1 MAGKILAGI
10 DIGSRRTRARLN
22 GWLKESGLRRVLHPS
37 LRLLKGTS
45 PNPCNVMNT
54 LETITPLC
62 MEVHHL
68 HVTHLEVQHNLDTS
82 VKRKLILV
90 LARWWFIR
98 QGSLGQLV
106 KKYIMLGVKTSVAL
120 NLLRRNLWACWSCW
134 SLCLPRLLPLP
145 CVLGVLQARGY
156 TESHRPGQHY
166 RIQKGQV

>member
-82 VKRKLILV
+82 VKRN
-90 LARWWFIR
+90 AWCQDIR
-98 QGSLGQLV
+98 CAQSSPSKPLGLLELLESLPSE
-106 KKYIMLGVKTSVAL
+106 TASASV
-120 NLLRRNLWACWSCW
+120 CSWSPP
-134 SLCLPRLLPLP
+134 SERL
-145 CVLGVLQARGY
+145 
-156 TESHRPGQHY
+156 HRITPS
-166 RIQKGQV
+166 RSTL